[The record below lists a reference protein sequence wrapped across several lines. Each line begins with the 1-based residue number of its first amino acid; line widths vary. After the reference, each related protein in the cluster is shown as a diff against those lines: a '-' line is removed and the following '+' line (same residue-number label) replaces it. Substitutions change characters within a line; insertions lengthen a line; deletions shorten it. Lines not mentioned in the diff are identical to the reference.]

1 MSDSNPAE
9 SEQNDP
15 LSNIPPGAFGA
26 DPEKYIEFGHF
37 VNVTKYRSAVVL
49 TTLGLMAAVIGLIY
63 LSFHLPKDGFGQ
75 ELSIVLASGIAT
87 FLGTPIIVKLSS
99 NRRGYVLPVVLL
111 MSFACV
117 WLATGKQG
125 VIRLLVAL
133 EVILHRF
140 LKSVRDRYQLAEH
153 ALSQKANELDER
165 EKQFDFRSGGHGF
178 GAPDQFEEQPK
189 EPKNSEKK

>member
-1 MSDSNPAE
+1 
-9 SEQNDP
+9 
-15 LSNIPPGAFGA
+15 
-26 DPEKYIEFGHF
+26 
-37 VNVTKYRSAVVL
+37 
-49 TTLGLMAAVIGLIY
+49 MAAVIGLIY

-125 VIRLLVAL
+125 VIRALLVEAAVALCLLVAL